1 MGEVNPVILRSYVN
15 TQGQNN
21 APIDV
26 AGVTVVRSFTLPAK
40 QDAAFGYLF
49 QFASSGIVEV
59 QIDFEQGNVLPAT
72 EKAADPNYVLPENAD
87 PVVIVNDTL
96 VHIVA
101 FSPVVTRFT
110 RLLLTGTGANDASTQ
125 LIKGELTYARI

>member
-1 MGEVNPVILRSYVN
+1 MGEVNPVILRSYLD

-26 AGVTVVRSFTLPAK
+26 AGVTVVRSVSLPAK

-49 QFASSGIVEV
+49 QFASPGVVEV
-59 QIDFEQGNVLPAT
+59 QIDFEQANVRPGT
-72 EKAADPNYVLPENAD
+72 EKLADPNYVLPETAD
-87 PVVIVNDTL
+87 PIIIVNDTE

-110 RLLLTGTGANDASTQ
+110 RLLLTGTGANDAGTQ
-125 LIKGELTYARI
+125 LIKAELTYARV